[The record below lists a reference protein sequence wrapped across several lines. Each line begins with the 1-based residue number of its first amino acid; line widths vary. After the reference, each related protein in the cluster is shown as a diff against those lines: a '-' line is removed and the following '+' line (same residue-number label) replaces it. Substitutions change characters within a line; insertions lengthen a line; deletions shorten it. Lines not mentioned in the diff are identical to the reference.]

1 MTDTATADTP
11 RLAIDGPVSPRTG
24 PFRHT
29 RSPRARR
36 RAREGG
42 GDRPRLAVD
51 GPRTPRTGPFRHV
64 HPPRS
69 RRRADEL
76 GIDLA
81 TVDGTGPAGRVT
93 VSDIERAAS
102 TPSAGPTTLDS
113 APSTAP
119 PPTSSAPSTATDTW
133 STRRLDLGA
142 VVAAAAADTGAA
154 GVTDRVLHQVLLQ
167 LPALVADA
175 HAGPVLTE
183 VERAGGTV
191 TLSDGHDL
199 TLEGLLRR
207 LGEGG
212 TTDAGRPT
220 VTVHDG
226 SLRGAVREVPPRR
239 RGEVVAIALGAIS
252 EELLVGRDAAGY
264 QTMALRPTCELTV
277 RFDHGSVSTAALRRF
292 LDTLQ
297 DQLGAA

>member
-1 MTDTATADTP
+1 MTDTATASTP
-11 RLAIDGPVSPRTG
+11 RLAIDGPVEPRTG

-42 GDRPRLAVD
+42 DQPRLAID

-102 TPSAGPTTLDS
+102 TPSAGPTSLDS

-119 PPTSSAPSTATDTW
+119 PPTGSAPSTATDTW

-142 VVAAAAADTGAA
+142 VVAAAAADPGAA

-167 LPALVADA
+167 LPQLVAGA
-175 HAGPVLTE
+175 HDGPVVTE
-183 VERAGGTV
+183 VERADGTV
-191 TLSDGHDL
+191 VLTDAHDL
-199 TLEGLLRR
+199 TQEGLLGQ
-207 LGEGG
+207 LAGG
-212 TTDAGRPT
+212 GADDAGRPT
-220 VTVHDG
+220 ATVHDG

-239 RGEVVAIALGAIS
+239 HGEVVAIALGTVS
-252 EELLVGRDAAGY
+252 EELLVGRDTAGY

-277 RFDHGSVSTAALRRF
+277 RFDHGSVTTAALRRF
-292 LDTLQ
+292 LDTVQ
-297 DQLGAA
+297 EQLDAA